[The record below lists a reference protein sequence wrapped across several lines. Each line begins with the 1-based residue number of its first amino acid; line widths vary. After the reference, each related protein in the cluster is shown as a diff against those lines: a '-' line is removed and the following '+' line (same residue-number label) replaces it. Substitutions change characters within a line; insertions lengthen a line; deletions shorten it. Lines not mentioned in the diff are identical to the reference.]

1 MFSVDAMRYRFCM
14 RCICSSEKLGT
25 LNWWIPQFQTEVS
38 FGPKW
43 EKKKKRRQDDT
54 LDNFKYDV
62 VCRDYHYFFAFNC
75 IRHDAIKTE
84 KFLNLLIDF
93 YSNHQLVL
101 RSHYHKLLR
110 LDVHSVIRPSQRR
123 TISHFGW
130 CDERGFWFV
139 SRDRK
144 KQ

>member
-1 MFSVDAMRYRFCM
+1 MHINLDDLINVFSGCNEISILHALYLFFREVGDFELMDPSISNRGEFWTEMR
-14 RCICSSEKLGT
+14 K
-25 LNWWIPQFQTEVS
+25 
-38 FGPKW
+38 
-43 EKKKKRRQDDT
+43 KKKKRRQDDT

-123 TISHFGW
+123 TISHFG
-130 CDERGFWFV
+130 
-139 SRDRK
+139 
-144 KQ
+144 